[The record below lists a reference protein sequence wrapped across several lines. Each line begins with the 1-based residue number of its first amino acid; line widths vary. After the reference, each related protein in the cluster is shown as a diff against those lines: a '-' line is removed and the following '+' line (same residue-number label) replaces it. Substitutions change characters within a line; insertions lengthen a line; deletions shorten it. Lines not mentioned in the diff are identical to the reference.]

1 MRFATTARGTNVVP
15 KQILPPKITDRD
27 AATSFSAVII
37 GFKAKQLAAASGR
50 TVEAA
55 KEWIAG
61 TRMPSGASLINMA
74 RSLPCVLAWIN
85 EQAMAGH
92 KAAMAR
98 SDDSVVGALRKLSD
112 REGPEG
118 DAVRAILAE
127 LSKGGRR

>member
-1 MRFATTARGTNVVP
+1 MRFSTRERGTKLAP
-15 KQILPPKITDRD
+15 KQILSPKISDRD
-27 AATSFSAVII
+27 AAESFSAVVLP
-37 GFKAKQLAAASGR
+37 FTAKQLSAASGR

-98 SDDSVVGALRKLSD
+98 SDDSVIGALRKLKD

-118 DAVRAILAE
+118 DAVRAILGE
-127 LSKGGRR
+127 LSRPAR